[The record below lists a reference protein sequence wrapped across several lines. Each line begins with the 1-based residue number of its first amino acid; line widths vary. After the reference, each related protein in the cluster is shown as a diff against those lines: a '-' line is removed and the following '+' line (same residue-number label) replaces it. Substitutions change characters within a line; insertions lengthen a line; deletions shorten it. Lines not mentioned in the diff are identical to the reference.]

1 MSRNLFSRNRFT
13 LISALL
19 AGGVLLATQTLAAAE
34 VVLRRGNAGEPKT
47 LDQHQTSIDVE
58 SNVLKD
64 LYEGLA
70 AYDGKGNVRPGV
82 AASWDISKDGL
93 VYTFRLRPEAKWSN
107 GEPFKASDFVF
118 TFRRI
123 MDPKT
128 GAKYAN
134 LLYPIK
140 NAESI
145 NKGQRAPTELG
156 VKAVD
161 DKTLEITLERATPY
175 FIELLTHQTG
185 LPLNEAAVNKFGAEF
200 AKAGNLVSNGAF
212 QLTEFTPGQHIK
224 LTRNPNYWDAAN
236 VKIDTV
242 FFYPTEDQPAAMRRF
257 LAGELDINYQFP
269 IDQLKFLRERIG
281 NQARIAPY
289 IAIQYYSINTAK
301 PPFDDV
307 RVRRALS
314 LALDREYL
322 TGTIFSQAYPPA
334 YSMVPPGLAGYDGP
348 QLPYKGKSQLD
359 REDEAI
365 KLLKEVGYGPGG
377 KPLKIEIRY
386 NTNDNW
392 RKMAAAIADMWKPLN
407 AEVTLLNVDVRSHY
421 SHLQNKG
428 DFDVARAGWNAD
440 YADPQNIMFLG
451 LSGNAVGNYAR
462 YASQE
467 FDALMKKSDEEGN
480 PAARMKLLAE
490 AEAVL
495 LRDMPMIPIMYNAAL
510 WLVSDKVVGWQDN
523 LQNEHRSQYLSLKN

>member
-1 MSRNLFSRNRFT
+1 MARRKSFGL
-13 LISALL
+13 LGVLL
-19 AGGVLLATQTLAAAE
+19 AGGALLLTQSFAAAE

-64 LYEGLA
+64 LYEGLV

-82 AASWDISKDGL
+82 AASWDVSKDGL
-93 VYTFRLRPEAKWSN
+93 VYTFKLRPDAKWSN
-107 GEPFKASDFVF
+107 GDSVKASDFVF
-118 TFRRI
+118 TWRRI

-134 LLYPIK
+134 LLYAIK
-140 NAESI
+140 NSEAA
-145 NKGQRAPTELG
+145 NKGQQPPSAIG

-161 DKTLEITLERATPY
+161 DTTLEITLERATPY
-175 FIELLTHQTG
+175 FVELLTHQTG
-185 LPLNEAAVNKFGAEF
+185 LPINEAAATKHGAEF
-200 AKAGNLVSNGAF
+200 AKPGNLVSNGAY
-212 QLTEFTPGQHIK
+212 QLVEFTPGAHIK
-224 LTRNPNYWDAAN
+224 LTKNTHYWDAKN
-236 VKIDTV
+236 VNIDTV

-269 IDQLKFLRERIG
+269 VDQLGFLRERIG
-281 NQARIAPY
+281 KQVHVAPY
-289 IAIQYYSINTAK
+289 LSIQYYSLNTGK

-314 LALDREYL
+314 LAIDREFL
-322 TGTIFSQAYPPA
+322 ADKIFGQALPAA
-334 YSMVPPGLAGYDGP
+334 YSMVPPGIAGYSGP
-348 QLPYKGKSQLD
+348 QLPYKQKSQLD

-392 RKMAAAIADMWKPLN
+392 KKMATAIADMWKPLN
-407 AEVTLLNVDVRSHY
+407 AEVSILNVDVRTHY

-428 DFDVARAGWNAD
+428 DFDVARAGWVAD

-462 YASQE
+462 YSSQE

-480 PAARMKLLAE
+480 AAARMKLLAD
-490 AEAVL
+490 AEAIL
-495 LRDMPMIPIMYNAAL
+495 LRDLPMIPILYNASL
-510 WLVSDKVVGWQDN
+510 WLVSDKVQGWEDN
-523 LQNEHRSQYLSLKN
+523 VQNEHRSQYLSLKN